1 MVLKMEQKIKRL
13 SSIFYNMKTRCENK
27 NHKDYKNYGAK
38 GILIC
43 KEWSK
48 LKYFVSWALE
58 NGYQDNLTID
68 RKNND
73 LGYCPDNCR
82 WVDMNTQQSNKRKLC
97 KINSSGNRGV
107 CYNKKNN
114 KYVATIGVN
123 EKRIYIGSFL
133 TSDEAGLAYDN
144 YVKKNRLP
152 HTLNF

>member
-1 MVLKMEQKIKRL
+1 MEQKIKRL

-48 LKYFVSWALE
+48 LKYFLSWALE

-68 RKNND
+68 RINTD
-73 LGYCPDNCR
+73 LGYSPENCR

-123 EKRIYIGSFL
+123 KKRIYIGSFL
-133 TSDEAGLAYDN
+133 TSNEAGLAYDN
-144 YVKKNRLP
+144 YVKANNLP